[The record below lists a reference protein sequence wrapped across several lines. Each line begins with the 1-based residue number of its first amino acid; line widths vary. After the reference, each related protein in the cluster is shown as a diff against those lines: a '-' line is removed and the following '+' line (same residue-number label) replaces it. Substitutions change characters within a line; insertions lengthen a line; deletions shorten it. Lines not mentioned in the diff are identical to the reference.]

1 MTVTHHAPAT
11 LRPHP
16 LNEQVYDA
24 DRDAE
29 ALRAS
34 IAEHGILTPLVI
46 DQHGTILSGHRRWQA
61 ARALG
66 LDRVPVVVRHVD
78 ESLVAELV
86 LLESNRQREKT
97 YSERMREA
105 EHLERIVA
113 ERNRRRMLAGKAAD
127 PLPTLVGGAGDT
139 RTVAQVAEAVGL
151 KRETYRKVRRVYDTA
166 AGKPG
171 ADGNPPPAHAQRVAA
186 EQMAALDRGD
196 TTPHAASQA
205 VGDAITYGDAARI
218 WHAIY
223 RTPLTNRAALEEL
236 FGELHAAI
244 PSLPHEGRVWVAKR
258 ARQYEQQARDV
269 QQRSAEHLVREH
281 GLRGAA
287 HRLSVAPRDLRA
299 ILEGRDEEVA

>member
-1 MTVTHHAPAT
+1 MTVTHHAPDT

-29 ALRAS
+29 ELRAS

-78 ESLVAELV
+78 EPLVAEQV

-105 EHLERIVA
+105 EHVE
-113 ERNRRRMLAGKAAD
+113 
-127 PLPTLVGGAGDT
+127 GAGDT

-151 KRETYRKVRRVYDTA
+151 KRETYRKARRIYDTA

-171 ADGNPPPAHAQRVAA
+171 PEGTPPPPHAQRVAT
-186 EQMAALDRGD
+186 EQMAALDAGD
-196 TTPHAASQA
+196 TTPHAAAQVVA
-205 VGDAITYGDAARI
+205 EAITYGNSWRI
-218 WHAIY
+218 WHAIE
-223 RTPLTNRAALEEL
+223 RTPLTDRATLQGL
-236 FGELHAAI
+236 FAEMHAAI

-269 QQRSAEHLVREH
+269 KRRCAERLVQAH
-281 GLRGAA
+281 GLGGAA
-287 HRLSVAPRDLRA
+287 QRLGVPPCDIRA
-299 ILEGRDEEVA
+299 VLEGRDEDFGG